1 MDTVV
6 TVMMV
11 FRVMLMGI
19 VVVEM
24 MVIMVV
30 IPFLSYPKGLLSE

>member
-1 MDTVV
+1 M
-6 TVMMV
+6 VMMV

-19 VVVEM
+19 VVVVM

-30 IPFLSYPKGLLSE
+30 IPFLSFPKGLLSG